1 METLD
6 FSYTGKLNGTI
17 SESIV
22 PPILQGSFGILG
34 NFLALFLLFRHS
46 KVHLWGAFY
55 KYVFALAVT
64 DVNGL
69 ICHYPVAI
77 ARYATDF
84 EFDFPKE
91 YCYFDVFLFSFSFLS
106 SAMIVCAMSCDR
118 LFAIKYPIIYR
129 SGNHKTKRI
138 LITIWIF
145 SALVASF
152 PLLGFGSVQ
161 MYYPGTW
168 CFINFASRRSLDRIN
183 TYVYSS
189 LCLLI
194 LFITAITNTA
204 VIHSICQH
212 DRTKIIS
219 SSGLERRKRKNGETY
234 IVTLML
240 SIVVLF
246 SVCWIPLMVGTC
258 VAAAVIFLL
267 IENMSLY
274 TLHFTDYMLTDI
286 NFINSSQNE
295 GLSPSCIALS
305 FDGPGSISWHSI
317 WCFSVLIQFSHF
329 FSNFQ
334 LFRPEYH

>member
-1 METLD
+1 MHRSLCFILIEKQMEMLD
-6 FSYTGKLNGTI
+6 YSYTGKLNETF

-34 NFLALFLLFRHS
+34 NFLALFLLFHHS
-46 KVHLWGAFY
+46 NVHRWGTFY

-69 ICHYPVAI
+69 LLHYPVAI
-77 ARYATDF
+77 ARYASDF
-84 EFDFPKE
+84 EFEFPKNF
-91 YCYFDVFLFSFSFLS
+91 CCFDVFLFSFSFLS

-118 LFAIKYPIIYR
+118 LFAVKYPFIYR

-138 LITIWIF
+138 LFTIWIF

-168 CFINFASRRSLDRIN
+168 CFINFASLRRLDRIN

-194 LFITAITNTA
+194 LLITAITNTA

-212 DRTKIIS
+212 DRTDIIS
-219 SSGLERRKRKNGETY
+219 SNEFERRKRKNDETY

-240 SIVVLF
+240 SIVILS
-246 SVCWIPLMVGTC
+246 SVCWIPLLVGTC
-258 VAAAVIFLL
+258 IYKTY
-267 IENMSLY
+267 S
-274 TLHFTDYMLTDI
+274 
-286 NFINSSQNE
+286 
-295 GLSPSCIALS
+295 
-305 FDGPGSISWHSI
+305 DGH
-317 WCFSVLIQFSHF
+317 
-329 FSNFQ
+329 
-334 LFRPEYH
+334 LFAKS